1 VLIRKLYVDIGQR
14 LLHSVEFFYEEGQ
27 QMRRP
32 SARVLSI
39 LLSVAITFT
48 TFNADFS
55 VIGTI
60 ASDEAVEV
68 SEEVSLDAVDADAEI
83 EEEVLEEI
91 PEVEEV
97 VEEATV
103 EEVAEEPVDETV
115 EEPAAEETVEEPAA
129 EETVEEP
136 AAEEPAAEEPAADEP
151 TEEPAA
157 QETTEE
163 PATEETAT
171 EEPAAED
178 VAENVVEAEDTSET
192 TDENADSNLATVTY
206 VAGEGGT
213 VSSTSEV
220 VDLNTEY
227 TIAGST
233 ATPNE
238 GYEFVNWTME
248 EEVVC
253 EEATITPSVV
263 SGDITYTA
271 NFSIIE
277 EEIEEVVEEAEEE
290 EDEEEEEVKYPA
302 AEFSGETSKISVSVK
317 ADEGAFPE
325 GTTMVVTAISNS
337 QAKAAAEEA
346 MEEEVSDA
354 VGVDISFRNADGEEI
369 EPKDAQYVHVSL
381 SLKQEL
387 EGDKFSVVHKD
398 DNGNAETIAEASA
411 DGAEFDQNA
420 FSIFIVVGTND
431 NTDEE
436 VNAVAT
442 YTFYKYAESAD
453 NNEVFNEQ
461 LVKTGDKLADPGIP
475 SLTTG
480 QEFIGWF
487 YKDASNKE
495 VKVSFGTELTVNET
509 TEYSVYP
516 KIRTTYYV
524 TLIGGEGEVV
534 QVKRK
539 EVEDDGDTIV
549 SLDDVTYI
557 PKTAEQA
564 FVGWTLDNTVDDPT
578 IITSVDA
585 SKESE
590 RTVYAVV
597 SEAHWIYFDENDDT
611 YDSDDNLI
619 ATGGASYTG
628 PVYVLQGE
636 TASAKKPKDPTRAGY
651 TFGGWYTG
659 KGTAA
664 GEVSGTEFDWD
675 KELTESVTLY
685 AKWTINTETEYT
697 VILWQQKI
705 SDDKNITDT
714 SKKSYDYKDS
724 FTLTGTPG
732 TKLSESDIAAYKTS
746 CDDHFT
752 YSWFEIVRLKDGV
765 NVTTDEIRA
774 AGDTVINI
782 YFDRDLFTIQFNR
795 PNGTSYIT
803 YTGLYGQKLSKYN
816 YSWPTYTSGSNTY
829 GWYERDNSTRLTI
842 LDAFIFDNLQTQS
855 GDDTTLVL
863 TAATISTGCELRF
876 YLQSVDGTIYTL
888 KDTVQIANNSTFHFT
903 NKYTG
908 FEVSQYR
915 IGDYHSFTGN
925 TDWSNWSNTSAGN
938 STTIGRNDDYLEI
951 RFTRNNYKI
960 AFYDNFAG
968 KTTKVTDAD
977 ASFDAIPY
985 EQNLSSYETVA
996 PDMPDKAGYTFVGW
1010 YEDQNGQKKF
1020 DWNSTMPSAD
1030 KILYA
1035 YYQVVRYK
1043 VTLYPDGG
1051 TLPQG
1056 QIDKFNVSYG
1066 DTIERSSLE
1075 ATTKSGFKLIG
1086 WFDKDTDL
1094 PYSYGQVTGEATTV
1108 DENGVYWGELNLIAK
1123 WRKPGTVSIVYD
1135 PDSYGTLTTQ
1145 PDTYNYSTDS
1155 AAVVAGPPTSVTD
1168 GYAFIGWQLV
1178 GESTG
1183 KIYYPNNSFN
1193 VADGTIVYDDDDE
1206 TTEPHGTVTLKAV
1219 YEKVGGKGSSTE
1231 TTTLTYNA
1239 NGGEGDDIVIT
1250 TAGSDEHA
1258 LRVNESVEVLDNSFT
1273 REGYEF
1279 IGWNTSADGT
1289 GLTVLPGQN
1298 YTIAADNNT
1307 INATNTDANILYA
1320 MWQEVYTVTW
1330 VNYDKSELEVDK
1342 NVSLGATPEYN
1353 GETPTRPASAQ
1364 YTYTFSGWD
1373 PEISPVTG
1381 DVTYTAQYTSEVNKY
1396 TVTFVDDDGTT
1407 VLKEATEYDYG
1418 TKAED
1423 IVKPEDPTKA
1433 ATPQYTYTFA
1443 GWTPAI
1449 ADVTGNAVYT
1459 ATYTAETNKYT
1470 VTFVDED
1477 GETVLKEATEYEYG
1491 TSAEDIVKPED
1502 PTKAATQ
1509 QYTYTF
1515 AGWTPE
1521 IDDVTGDAV
1530 YTATYTAETNK
1541 YTVTFLND
1549 DDSVISATEYEYG
1562 TQASD
1567 IVIPENPTKSNP
1579 VDGYEYTFTGWT
1591 PEIVDVEGDAT
1602 YTATYAGGKLTGTD
1616 ATYVY
1621 DGNEYTVRF
1630 EFQEYRLNGDYITVY
1645 SYEGNEFEELPKF
1658 TEVGEYPI
1666 TATVSAYVG
1675 ETETEITFEAT
1686 ATLTIT
1692 AVPMTII
1699 IDDKTMKYGETVPDF
1714 TWSVTSD
1721 SQGNTIP
1728 STVLGAFKN
1737 FVLNATKTTDT
1748 VAVGANT
1755 YTVNMTPVVNDSP
1768 LNAGTHAITT
1778 AKDDIQILD
1787 SAGTEIAT
1795 SNFVITVTDGTLT
1808 VDKRNV
1814 VLTSAS
1820 ATKQYD
1826 GTALTEGT
1834 VTTSED
1840 GFAEG
1845 EGVAITV
1852 TGTQTEEGTSNN
1864 SFTYVLN
1871 DGTLAENY
1879 NITTVFG
1886 TLTVTAAPTDD
1897 TVTRDDD
1904 DDDDNDVVDA
1914 DDDDDD
1920 DTTTTSNDNG
1930 PSDDGTTTITDA
1942 PTPLAATP
1950 QGAVLGANRDN
1961 TQTTDGAAV
1970 LGARRGGTSDS
1981 TNAYRI
1987 YILIVAAGIAVSLT
2001 ILGVIARRKEEE
2013 E

>member
-1 VLIRKLYVDIGQR
+1 MLIRKLYVDIGQR

-103 EEVAEEPVDETV
+103 EEVVEEPVDETV

-129 EETVEEP
+129 EEPV
-136 AAEEPAAEEPAADEP
+136 A
-151 TEEPAA
+151 EEPAA

-163 PATEETAT
+163 PATEEPAAEEPVA
-171 EEPAAED
+171 EEPA
-178 VAENVVEAEDTSET
+178 AENVVEAEDTAET

-213 VSSTSEV
+213 VSIPSET

-271 NFSIIE
+271 NFSMIE

-346 MEEEVSDA
+346 MEEEVNDA

-431 NTDEE
+431 NSNEE
-436 VNAVAT
+436 ENAVAT

-495 VKVSFGTELTVNET
+495 VQVTFGNDLTVNET
-509 TEYSVYP
+509 ASYSVYP

-524 TLIGGEGEVV
+524 TFIGGEGEVV

-539 EVEDDGDTIV
+539 EVEDDSDTTV
-549 SLDDVTYI
+549 PLTDVTYI
-557 PKTAEQA
+557 PKNAEQA

-590 RTVYAVV
+590 RKVYAVV

-611 YDSDDNLI
+611 YDSDNNLI

-628 PVYVLQGE
+628 PVYVLQSE

-664 GEVSGTEFDWD
+664 GEVSGTEFEWD
-675 KELTESVTLY
+675 KKLTESVTLY

-705 SDDKNITDT
+705 SDDKDITDT

-724 FTLTGTPG
+724 FTLTGIPG
-732 TKLSESDIAAYKTS
+732 TKLSEDDIAAYKTS

-752 YSWFEIVRLKDGV
+752 YSWYEIVRLKDGV
-765 NVTTDEIRA
+765 NVKTDEIRA

-795 PNGTSYIT
+795 PNGTSYDT

-816 YSWPTYTSGSNTY
+816 YSWPTYTSGWSTY
-829 GWYERDNSTRLTI
+829 GWYERDNRTRLTI
-842 LDAFIFDNLQTQS
+842 LDAFIFDSLQTES
-855 GDDTTLVL
+855 GDNTTLVL
-863 TAATISTGCELRF
+863 TAATISTGCELKF
-876 YLQSVDGTIYTL
+876 YLQSVDGEIYTL
-888 KDTVQIANNSTFHFT
+888 KDTVQIANNGTFHFT

-915 IGDYHSFTGN
+915 IGDYHSRTG
-925 TDWSNWSNTSAGN
+925 TTTWSNWSNASVGE
-938 STTIGRNDDYLEI
+938 STEVNDDYLEI

-968 KTTKVTDAD
+968 KTAKVTDAD

-1043 VTLYPDGG
+1043 VTLNPDGG

-1086 WFDKDTDL
+1086 WFDEDTDL

-1123 WRKPGTVSIVYD
+1123 WRKPGTVSVVYD

-1193 VADGTIVYDDDDE
+1193 VADGTIVYDDDDDE
-1206 TTEPHGTVTLKAV
+1206 TKEPHGTVTLKAV

-1239 NGGEGDDIVIT
+1239 NGGVGDDIVIT

-1307 INATNTDANILYA
+1307 INAKNTDANILYA

-1330 VNYDKSELEVDK
+1330 VNYNGSELEVDK
-1342 NVSLGATPEYN
+1342 NVSLGTTPEYN
-1353 GETPTRPASAQ
+1353 GETPTKPADAQ
-1364 YTYTFSGWD
+1364 YTYTFSVWD
-1373 PEISPVTG
+1373 PEISPVTK
-1381 DVTYTAQYTSEVNKY
+1381 DITYTATYTPTIRQY
-1396 TVTFVDDDGTT
+1396 TVTFVDEDGTT
-1407 VLKEATEYDYG
+1407 VLKEATEYEYG

-1443 GWTPAI
+1443 GWTPEI
-1449 ADVTGNAVYT
+1449 VDVKEDAVYK
-1459 ATYTAETNKYT
+1459 AIYTAETNKYT

-1491 TSAEDIVKPED
+1491 TSAEEIVKPLLNRTEVKFECD
-1502 PTKAATQ
+1502 YQAEGTPKILDVKHKLIALVDSSKDLLVVDSMKPSYGEAKAVGLAKVYDSVEKLNQIET
-1509 QYTYTF
+1509 
-1515 AGWTPE
+1515 
-1521 IDDVTGDAV
+1521 DAV
-1530 YTATYTAETNK
+1530 KAK
-1541 YTVTFLND
+1541 
-1549 DDSVISATEYEYG
+1549 
-1562 TQASD
+1562 
-1567 IVIPENPTKSNP
+1567 
-1579 VDGYEYTFTGWT
+1579 
-1591 PEIVDVEGDAT
+1591 
-1602 YTATYAGGKLTGTD
+1602 
-1616 ATYVY
+1616 
-1621 DGNEYTVRF
+1621 NE
-1630 EFQEYRLNGDYITVY
+1630 E
-1645 SYEGNEFEELPKF
+1645 P
-1658 TEVGEYPI
+1658 
-1666 TATVSAYVG
+1666 
-1675 ETETEITFEAT
+1675 
-1686 ATLTIT
+1686 
-1692 AVPMTII
+1692 
-1699 IDDKTMKYGETVPDF
+1699 
-1714 TWSVTSD
+1714 
-1721 SQGNTIP
+1721 
-1728 STVLGAFKN
+1728 
-1737 FVLNATKTTDT
+1737 
-1748 VAVGANT
+1748 
-1755 YTVNMTPVVNDSP
+1755 
-1768 LNAGTHAITT
+1768 
-1778 AKDDIQILD
+1778 
-1787 SAGTEIAT
+1787 
-1795 SNFVITVTDGTLT
+1795 
-1808 VDKRNV
+1808 
-1814 VLTSAS
+1814 
-1820 ATKQYD
+1820 
-1826 GTALTEGT
+1826 
-1834 VTTSED
+1834 
-1840 GFAEG
+1840 
-1845 EGVAITV
+1845 
-1852 TGTQTEEGTSNN
+1852 
-1864 SFTYVLN
+1864 
-1871 DGTLAENY
+1871 
-1879 NITTVFG
+1879 
-1886 TLTVTAAPTDD
+1886 
-1897 TVTRDDD
+1897 
-1904 DDDDNDVVDA
+1904 
-1914 DDDDDD
+1914 
-1920 DTTTTSNDNG
+1920 
-1930 PSDDGTTTITDA
+1930 
-1942 PTPLAATP
+1942 
-1950 QGAVLGANRDN
+1950 
-1961 TQTTDGAAV
+1961 
-1970 LGARRGGTSDS
+1970 
-1981 TNAYRI
+1981 
-1987 YILIVAAGIAVSLT
+1987 
-2001 ILGVIARRKEEE
+2001 EEE
-2013 E
+2013 EPEEESSEEAPAEEVEEE